1 MSAFNFRRTGC
12 VFGKIEGDTKPVAD
26 IAHNLKVELFGHG
39 TNSLTRYHTHFKTK
53 PPSGV

>member
-1 MSAFNFRRTGC
+1 MSAFNFRRTRC

-26 IAHNLKVELFGHG
+26 IAHNLEVELFGHG
-39 TNSLTRYHTHFKTK
+39 KLANAVTYSSQTK

>member
-12 VFGKIEGDTKPVAD
+12 VLGKIEGDTKPVAD
-26 IAHNLKVELFGHG
+26 IAHTLKVELFGHG
-39 TNSLTRYHTHFKTK
+39 TNSLTRYHTHLKTK